1 VDEDIRELAAA
12 MSTLPQLMGRTLSQ
26 AARPMAVG

>member
-1 VDEDIRELAAA
+1 VV

-26 AARPMAVG
+26 APRPVTVG